1 MKYDRILIRYGEIS
15 TKGRNR
21 AKFIDKLKRS
31 IKRMLTEFP
40 KVIVEST
47 RDRMYILLNG
57 ENGEEI
63 LQKLREIPGI
73 QSFSPVI
80 KSGLELEEVKEAAL
94 QLFFKKYKHG
104 DTFKI
109 STRRADKNYPLDTGQ
124 LNHALGS
131 HILMNVPD
139 LKVDVRNPSI
149 DLHVEVRSEAIYLSS
164 ETIMGAGGMP
174 VGSSGKAM
182 LMLSG
187 GIDSPVA
194 GYMSMR
200 RGVELEAVHFF
211 SPPFTSERSKQ
222 KVIELA
228 EKLSLM
234 NGGYFT
240 LHIVPFTA
248 IQQLIQKQIPENYT
262 MTATRRMM
270 LRITDEIR
278 RQFEGLAIITG
289 ESLGQVASQTLESML
304 AINDVT
310 STPILRPL
318 VAMDKSEII
327 DIARKIDTHDIS
339 IQPYEDCCT
348 IFVPAAPKT
357 KPKLE
362 KVQYYES
369 FVDFEQLIQEAV
381 QNIETIQI
389 KPADASTNQIFGE
402 LF

>member
-1 MKYDRILIRYGEIS
+1 
-15 TKGRNR
+15 
-21 AKFIDKLKRS
+21 
-31 IKRMLTEFP
+31 
-40 KVIVEST
+40 
-47 RDRMYILLNG
+47 MYILLNG
-57 ENGEEI
+57 ENGEGIIEKLKI
-63 LQKLREIPGI
+63 LPGI

-80 KSGLELEEVKEAAL
+80 KTSLELEEVKEAAL
-94 QLFFKKYKHG
+94 QLFLNKYKVG

-109 STRRADKNYPLDTGQ
+109 STRRANKEYPLDTGQ
-124 LNHALGS
+124 LNYSLGS
-131 HILMNVPD
+131 HILQNVPD
-139 LKVDVRNPSI
+139 LKVDVKNPTI
-149 DLHVEVRSEAIYLSS
+149 DVQVEVRIEAVYLSI

-174 VGSSGKAM
+174 IGSSGKAM

-194 GYMSMR
+194 GYMAMK
-200 RGVELEAVHFF
+200 RGVEIEAVHFF

-222 KVIELA
+222 KVVELA
-228 EKLSLM
+228 EKLSLL

-278 RQFEGLAIITG
+278 RRFEGLAIVTG

-318 VAMDKSEII
+318 ITMDKSEII
-327 DIARKIDTHDIS
+327 EIAKRIDTHPIS

-348 IFVPAAPKT
+348 VFVPAAPKT

-369 FVDFEQLIQEAV
+369 FVDFELLIQEAV
-381 QNIETIQI
+381 DKVETIQI
-389 KPADASTNQIFGE
+389 KPDNKKDQVIGE